1 MCLYVIAAISGNTK
15 KRVCAGK
22 ATTIA
27 ATAATIV
34 AALSIIPLLTGL
46 KVRTSRATNRVIDGC
61 LRCLGGIGLDVRG
74 CLFGGAV
81 KLKRRFVGVG
91 LLLDLGVLW
100 LGGCAFRLPFPV
112 ATATAAATAATP
124 ATAALRSRS
133 IPFAGRLPVLS
144 MRLRSLMRVLG
155 ERLDLFAFN
164 RRSGRLTLGPAIAVA
179 TATIA
184 VAATIAL
191 LIAFDRHRL
200 TAVAD
205 GVARSDRM
213 FPDAYHD
220 DAEAAAE
227 FHALTDVDLVTA
239 KSEAARSVMTAFV
252 GAEAQASGSLWKR
265 TASRTVTADADL
277 SLALMRNLTDLRL
290 MVADRLGI
298 ENDDDDGRGGDTG
311 DRIVYWWLGE
321 TQERLVTALASDTFG
336 AVER

>member
-1 MCLYVIAAISGNTK
+1 MTRIRRAEGSLTVTISDNEF
-15 KRVCAGK
+15 
-22 ATTIA
+22 I
-27 ATAATIV
+27 
-34 AALSIIPLLTGL
+34 ALSRLEADLL
-46 KVRTSRATNRVIDGC
+46 
-61 LRCLGGIGLDVRG
+61 
-74 CLFGGAV
+74 GA
-81 KLKRRFVGVG
+81 LA
-91 LLLDLGVLW
+91 D
-100 LGGCAFRLPFPV
+100 
-112 ATATAAATAATP
+112 
-124 ATAALRSRS
+124 
-133 IPFAGRLPVLS
+133 
-144 MRLRSLMRVLG
+144 
-155 ERLDLFAFN
+155 
-164 RRSGRLTLGPAIAVA
+164 
-179 TATIA
+179 
-184 VAATIAL
+184 
-191 LIAFDRHRL
+191 RL

-265 TASRTVTADADL
+265 TASLTVTADADL